1 MGMNPSR
8 ESTVA
13 GVSATP
19 VSKAGVDAAL
29 RPAVKG
35 KFIFVGGEKFYVRG
49 VTYGTFRP
57 DSNDVRF
64 PDRETVKRDFALMV
78 ANGVN
83 ALRTYTV
90 PPRWLLDLARE
101 QGLYVMVGLP
111 WEQRTAF
118 LSDKREVRA
127 IEQRVREMVRSCGAH
142 PAILCYVV
150 GNEIP
155 AHIVRWH
162 GRREIEKFLKILV
175 RIVKSEDRLAL
186 VTYVNFPST
195 EYLNLP
201 FVDIF
206 CFNVFLETQSAFA
219 AYLSR
224 LQNLAGNRPLVMAEM
239 GLDSQRN
246 GLGKQAETLDW
257 LIRMTFAAGCA
268 GSFVFAWTDD
278 WYCDAHDVD
287 DWDFGMVQR
296 DRSAKPALAAVKK
309 AYAEVPF
316 AAMGTVPRVS
326 VVVCTYNGSRT
337 LRECLSRLREVR
349 YVNFEIIVI
358 NDGSRDDS
366 ANIAKDFGVTLISTE
381 NRGLSS
387 ARNTGM
393 QAATG
398 EIVVY
403 LDDDAY
409 PDRDWLT
416 YLAEAFRVSNHAVI
430 GGPNIAPAGDGDVA
444 ECVMNAPGGPIHV
457 LISDSTAEHVPG
469 CNMAFRKNCLKELG
483 GFDAR
488 FRTAGDDVDICWR
501 VQQRGWTIGF
511 CPGAVVWHHRR
522 NSIFTYWKQQKGYGA
537 AEALL
542 ERKWPEKYNALGH
555 IKWTGRLYGKG
566 LTRALLQRQH
576 IYHGFWGN
584 APFQTLEESHPT
596 LLGVLPMIPEWY
608 LVILALGGLS
618 ALAFL
623 WPKMIFVLPLFV
635 LALGVTV
642 WQAIRSAAQA
652 AFSVGNDSAMH
663 QAKLYSLTAG
673 LYVLQP
679 LARLWGRARHGLT
692 AFRGSGASRFTL
704 PFTRRTTVW
713 SETRRSRETAL
724 SELVKIVREERAVLL
739 GSDRDRWDLETRA
752 GFFGAARMSLII
764 EEYSATKQLLRIRY
778 WPRFSG
784 EAVTATLI
792 LLVLTAG
799 ATLDHSWTAGA
810 VLAVVTL
817 IILARSLLE
826 VMRSMSAIRAG
837 VARGFGESK
846 PPA

>member
-1 MGMNPSR
+1 MR
-8 ESTVA
+8 
-13 GVSATP
+13 P
-19 VSKAGVDAAL
+19 VV
-29 RPAVKG
+29 RG
-35 KFIFVGGEKFYVRG
+35 KFIFVGNEKFYVRG

-57 DSNDVRF
+57 DAEDARF
-64 PDRETVKRDFALMV
+64 PDRETAERDFELMV

-83 ALRTYTV
+83 AFRTYTV
-90 PPRWLLDLARE
+90 PPRWLLDMARE
-101 QGLYVMVGLP
+101 HGLYVMVGLP

-118 LSDKREVRA
+118 LSDRREVLS
-127 IEQRVREMVRSCGAH
+127 IEQGVRKMVRACEAH

-162 GRREIEKFLKILV
+162 GRRAMEAFLKNLV
-175 RIVKSEDRLAL
+175 RIVKSEDRQAL

-206 CFNVFLETQSAFA
+206 CFNIFLETQSAFT
-219 AYLSR
+219 AYLAR

-246 GLGKQAETLDW
+246 GTEKQAEVLDW
-257 LIRMTFAAGCA
+257 LIRSTFAAGCA
-268 GSFVFAWTDD
+268 GAFVFAWTDD

-287 DWDFGMVQR
+287 DWDFGMVTR
-296 DRSAKPALAAVKK
+296 DREAKPALAAVRR

-316 AAMGTVPRVS
+316 PPDAHPPRIS
-326 VVVCTYNGSRT
+326 VVVCTHNGSRT
-337 LRECLSRLREVR
+337 LRECLSYLREVR
-349 YVNFEIIVI
+349 YANFEVIVV

-366 ANIAKDFGVTLISTE
+366 ANIAREFNVTIISTE

-398 EIVVY
+398 EMVVY

-416 YLAEAFRVSNHAVI
+416 YLAAAFRVSNHAVI

-457 LISDSTAEHVPG
+457 LISDSEAEHVPG
-469 CNMAFRKNCLKELG
+469 CNMAFRKSCLKELG

-511 CPGAVVWHHRR
+511 CPGAAVWHHRR
-522 NSIFTYWKQQKGYGA
+522 NSVFTYWKQQRGYGA

-584 APFQTLEESHPT
+584 APFQTLEESQPT

-623 WPKMIFVLPLFV
+623 WPKMICVLPLFV
-635 LALGVTV
+635 LGLGVTI

-652 AFSVGNDSAMH
+652 SFSDGNDSAIH
-663 QAKLYSLTAG
+663 RAKLYSLTAG

-692 AFRGSGASRFTL
+692 AFRGSRTNQLIL
-704 PFTRRTTVW
+704 PFSRRATVW
-713 SETRRSRETAL
+713 SETRRSREEAL
-724 SELVKIVREERAVLL
+724 SQLVKIIREERPVVL

-752 GFFGAARMSLII
+752 GLFGAARMTMII
-764 EEYSATKQLLRIRY
+764 EEYSPTKQLLRVRY
-778 WPRFSG
+778 WPRFRLEGVITFLTSMILAAG
-784 EAVTATLI
+784 AALDRSWVACGVLVLVLVVVLGMI
-792 LLVLTAG
+792 LLEA
-799 ATLDHSWTAGA
+799 A
-810 VLAVVTL
+810 
-817 IILARSLLE
+817 
-826 VMRSMSAIRAG
+826 RSMSAIRAG
-837 VARGFGESK
+837 VADGFGENK
-846 PPA
+846 RAD